1 MAQINFN
8 NSRTTAYMNQATKLW
23 WGEIFLTE
31 YRDLGVAI
39 VSAIVAARPLLS
51 LLSVTS
57 RIGWL
62 ELTSRSI

>member
-1 MAQINFN
+1 MAQIKFN
-8 NSRTTAYMNQATKLW
+8 NSRTTACMTQGTKLW
-23 WGEIFLTE
+23 WREICLTE
-31 YRDLGVAI
+31 SKDFGVAI

-62 ELTSRSI
+62 

>member
-1 MAQINFN
+1 MAQIKFN
-8 NSRTTAYMNQATKLW
+8 NSRTTAYMTQATKLG
-23 WGEIFLTE
+23 WGEICLTE
-31 YRDLGVAI
+31 SRDLGVAI